1 MPSPP
6 AQAAALQA
14 YGLSEQLWG
23 MQPTRIDAAEF
34 IRTIAESFDE
44 CMKQEREACAEF
56 VENTYRN
63 AEDEALRARFVVP
76 EAKDGYLE
84 AWHQASDVAAAI
96 RNRIDLTK

>member
-23 MQPTRIDAAEF
+23 MQPTRIDATEF

-44 CMKQEREACAEF
+44 CIKQEREARVDAPNDVRKMLADAERKF
-56 VENTYRN
+56 Q
-63 AEDEALRARFVVP
+63 D
-76 EAKDGYLE
+76 
-84 AWHQASDVAAAI
+84 AAAMHSMGKVSYYSGQI
-96 RNRIDLTK
+96 AALKAVLKVV

>member
-23 MQPTRIDAAEF
+23 MQPTRIDATEF

-44 CMKQEREACAEF
+44 CIKQEREACAK
-56 VENTYRN
+56 V
-63 AEDEALRARFVVP
+63 AEDQAQEFLSPEYATGQPLSSHSERF
-76 EAKDGYLE
+76 ACK
-84 AWHQASDVAAAI
+84 AVAAAI
-96 RNRIDLTK
+96 RARINS

>member
-44 CMKQEREACAEF
+44 CIKQERARLDTLNEVRKMLADAERKF
-56 VENTYRN
+56 Q
-63 AEDEALRARFVVP
+63 D
-76 EAKDGYLE
+76 
-84 AWHQASDVAAAI
+84 AAAMHSMGKVSYYSGQI
-96 RNRIDLTK
+96 AALKAVLKVV